1 MSNEQTIRLKI
12 PRQELEKSSFFA
24 DSDSAVDLWVS
35 RLPMANLGQSTRL
48 LYQALAELNRVRM
61 LPNKRFDILEKLRTP
76 IYFVSKSLTKHYIN
90 QPIVLPEQPR
100 KVAVLAHTLHQQ
112 LATGYTI
119 VATHT
124 AALGKRAGFSKP
136 EALIAQSLHRA
147 ITDHTINMQRHFQ
160 LYEPVNQR
168 VWGDLHQF
176 YALAKQQNIL
186 TKQINDSEYGDSSVE
201 NCYKRALLI
210 GCCKP
215 NQLRQ
220 EDLLGIFKPLNEWAD
235 LCQLGPSA
243 NDGLFIIDP
252 SADKPPVYRELFD
265 SVLPPQWLS
274 FNTEQLARFL
284 KTLREKAK
292 PESLK
297 ADAGSYQV
305 SIDLLGHLILA
316 WDSMSKRTFMRLEAH
331 DELELCVGLS
341 ATHHFVSGELSF
353 EALVEERGA
362 KTFTMQAENPFMKVQ
377 AQQHRGKD
385 VWDSPYE
392 ANVGQTSVSL
402 ESIEFHIRD
411 NQQKNEKDSRKYR
424 SHSVQMLNSSAHGY
438 CVEWPPEAEAFI
450 KTGEIVGIKEANSHN
465 WSIAVIRW
473 VKHSDDKQTQMGL
486 ELISPSAAPYG
497 ARVIRKTGGAAE
509 YMRVL
514 VLPEVAVSNQ
524 PITLLTPRVP
534 FKTGFKVVLN
544 QRGKEVQANLT
555 KKLNETGAYN
565 QFEFKRI
572 SGTLINDQQGKGDGD
587 DLTGDD
593 FDSLWS
599 NL

>member
-1 MSNEQTIRLKI
+1 MSSENTIRLKV

-24 DSDSAVDLWVS
+24 DSGAAVDLWVAN
-35 RLPMANLGQSTRL
+35 LPMANLGQSTRQ

-61 LPNKRFDILEKLRTP
+61 LPNKRFEILEKLRTS
-76 IYFVSKSLTKHYIN
+76 IYFVSKSLTRHYIN

-100 KVAVLAHTLHQQ
+100 KVAILAHTLHQQ

-136 EALIAQSLHRA
+136 ESLIAQALHRA
-147 ITDHTINMQRHFQ
+147 ITDHTINMQRHYQ
-160 LYEPVNQR
+160 LYEPINKR
-168 VWGDLHQF
+168 VWNDLHQF
-176 YALAKQQNIL
+176 YALARQQHIL
-186 TKQINDSEYGDSSVE
+186 DTAITDTEFGDSSVE

-220 EDLLGIFKPLNEWAD
+220 EDLLGIFKPLTEWAS
-235 LCQLGPSA
+235 LCPLGPTS

-252 SADKPPVYRELFD
+252 TADKPPVYRELFE
-265 SVLPPQWLS
+265 SALEPEWLS
-274 FNTEQLARFL
+274 LDTQPLAQHL
-284 KTLREKAK
+284 KKLREDAK
-292 PESLK
+292 PDSLK

-316 WDSMSKRTFMRLEAH
+316 WDAMSKRTFMRLEAN

-353 EALVEERGA
+353 ESLVEERGA

-377 AQQHRGKD
+377 AQQHRNKD

-392 ANVGQTSVSL
+392 ANMGQTSVSL

-411 NQQKNEKDSRKYR
+411 NEQQNKDNAQKYR

-473 VKHSDDKQTQMGL
+473 VKHGEDKQTQMGL

-497 ARVIRKTGGAAE
+497 ARIVRKTGAAAE

-514 VLPEVAVSNQ
+514 VLPEVAVSKQ

-544 QRGKEVQANLT
+544 QRGKEVQATLT

-565 QFEFKRI
+565 QFEFKRL
-572 SGTLINDQQGKGDGD
+572 GTPVSDEQVKTDND
-587 DLTGDD
+587 DLAGDD
-593 FDSLWS
+593 FDSLWG